1 MAEITKKRMLLQ
13 DIDLEKFFWGEING
27 KEWFCYK
34 NGTLLIRIDP
44 KSINKLRCDCL
55 EGNTEVYNVLYSP
68 ITHLQT
74 KI

>member
-1 MAEITKKRMLLQ
+1 MAEITKKLMLLR
-13 DIDLEKFFWGEING
+13 DIELEKFFWGEING
-27 KEWFCYK
+27 KEWLCYK

-44 KSINKLRCDCL
+44 KNINRLRCDWL
-55 EGNTEVYNVLYSP
+55 EESTEVHNVLYSP